1 MKEVNQT
8 LSRERVKIQHQ
19 RETDEREKA
28 LERSQHEKYRK
39 DVSEVIHKVKSRG
52 VLNRLFHCKI
62 KSEID
67 KISYTYTGHSKK
79 LQTHLHTFMFYILV
93 YIII

>member
-1 MKEVNQT
+1 MREVNQI

-28 LERSQHEKYRK
+28 LERSQNEKYRK
-39 DVSEVIHKVKSRG
+39 DVSEVIHKVK
-52 VLNRLFHCKI
+52 FHCKI

-67 KISYTYTGHSKK
+67 RISYTYTGHNKK
-79 LQTHLHTFMFYILV
+79 LQTHLHITFMF
-93 YIII
+93 